1 MTRPQAIVPLGDQA
15 VFVEYA
21 QVLDLKINAAVQR
34 LAGRIRAREVGW
46 LSDIVPT
53 LGGVALYPNWTH
65 SLLPAAPF
73 DAIAQLVT
81 ECIDDRSAA
90 SAASSDVPVGRL
102 IEVPVCYE
110 PEYALDLSELST
122 QLKLRPEQI
131 IARHL
136 QPEYCVLMM
145 GFVPGHPYL
154 GGLDGA
160 LTVPRRATPRAKV
173 PAGSIAIA
181 NGQSVIYPF
190 PTPGGWTVI
199 GRTPLRL
206 FDAYRDPPCLF
217 APQDRVRFVAVSSA
231 QFRAFKDDDVPRVP
245 AAASV

>member
-1 MTRPQAIVPLGDQA
+1 MGRGSDQ
-15 VFVEYA
+15 
-21 QVLDLKINAAVQR
+21 
-34 LAGRIRAREVGW
+34 
-46 LSDIVPT
+46 S
-53 LGGVALYPNWTH
+53 
-65 SLLPAAPF
+65 
-73 DAIAQLVT
+73 
-81 ECIDDRSAA
+81 
-90 SAASSDVPVGRL
+90 
-102 IEVPVCYE
+102 
-110 PEYALDLSELST
+110 
-122 QLKLRPEQI
+122 
-131 IARHL
+131 
-136 QPEYCVLMM
+136 YCVLMM

-190 PTPGGWTVI
+190 ATPGGWTVI

-231 QFRAFKDDDVPRVP
+231 QFRAFKDDDLSRLTTAVGV
-245 AAASV
+245 

>member
-21 QVLDLKINAAVQR
+21 QVLDLQINAAVQR
-34 LAGRIRAREVGW
+34 LATRIRARKVDW
-46 LSDIVPT
+46 LTDIVPT
-53 LGGVALYPNWTH
+53 MGGVALYPDWTH
-65 SLLPAAPF
+65 PLLPTAPF
-73 DAIAQLVT
+73 DAIQQLVT
-81 ECIDDRSAA
+81 ECIDDAA
-90 SAASSDVPVGRL
+90 GGSVSGSDALVGRL

-110 PEYALDLSELST
+110 PEFALDLVELSE
-122 QLKLRPEQI
+122 QLKLRPDEI

-136 QPEYCVLMM
+136 RPEYCVLMM

-154 GGLDGA
+154 GGLDES
-160 LTVPRRATPRAKV
+160 LTVPRRTAPRAKV

-190 PTPGGWTVI
+190 QTPGGWKVI

-231 QFRAFKDDDVPRVP
+231 QFRAFKEDDLPQVT
-245 AAASV
+245 AAAV